1 MLEAKIKP
9 VMSDSLSGLGLTSD
23 ILLFALNYDFTPPD
37 KKKSIFQRLKENQGG
52 IDLDL
57 SCVLYDDACLI
68 QDIVWFKEL
77 RDKAEAVRHQGDSLT
92 GKDRGFEAMYHAP
105 LDQEQIRIYLSKL
118 PANISKIALIAS
130 SYFGQDFNQV
140 NAGEIH
146 LSDDEGNR
154 AFTLDLKTLAKG
166 CKMIWVAQLE
176 KQIDDWQ
183 LTMQNLTLTNKDIPE
198 AAQFVGR
205 ELTRALVV
213 PSSQL

>member
-1 MLEAKIKP
+1 MLEVKNKNLL
-9 VMSDSLSGLGLTSD
+9 SDSLSNLGLTSD

-37 KKKSIFQRLKENQGG
+37 SKKKSFLQRLKENQGE

-118 PANISKIALIAS
+118 PANITKIALIAS

-140 NAGEIH
+140 DKGEIH
-146 LSDDEGNR
+146 LSDDEGNL
-154 AFTLDLKTLAKG
+154 AFEVDLTALAKN
-166 CKMIWVAQLE
+166 CNMLWVAQLE
-176 KQIDDWQ
+176 KQVDDWQ
-183 LTMQNLTLTNKDIPE
+183 LTMQNLTLTNKDIPD

-205 ELTRALVV
+205 ELARALSL
-213 PSSQL
+213 PESS